1 VPLFVE
7 GVSAIVTRDAAGGR
21 TLVGGDALSEKHDPY
36 SALRIAL
43 FRNYLV
49 TSSLVSMGTAAQG
62 LAIGWEVYDRTGEAI
77 SLGLVGLVQAIPML
91 LFTLP
96 AGYLADVY
104 DRRKLMMLSL
114 AGATLTSLGLA
125 AFSYYELSVH
135 WMYALLFLDATMLRM
150 GAPARTA
157 IMPLLVPEEEFENAV
172 KWRTSLQQITG
183 IGGPAIGGFII
194 AYNIQA
200 AYVLSAVSSLAFIL
214 FLLRMELPAATRSA
228 RGRMVEQVAEG
239 LRFVWNKKILLG
251 ASSLDL
257 FAVLLGGAVY
267 LLPIFAREIVDLAP
281 VGLEPEEALGWLRA
295 APAAGACVMA
305 LLMAHLPPMQRAGRT
320 LLLCV
325 AGFGAA
331 TIVFGLSQNFWLSM
345 LMLAFTGAFDNVSM
359 VVRHV
364 VSQMSTPNHM
374 RGRVSAVNSI
384 FIGSSNEIGGF
395 ESGLVAQLYNPVV
408 SVVSGGIGTLV
419 VVLAWSGLFPSLRN
433 LGSLA
438 ELSTQRKKEEAA
450 AEPAS

>member
-1 VPLFVE
+1 VHLYCP
-7 GVSAIVTRDAAGGR
+7 ANRRDTYNAYGC
-21 TLVGGDALSEKHDPY
+21 ALSEEHDPY
-36 SALRIAL
+36 SALRIGL
-43 FRNYLV
+43 FRNYLIA
-49 TSSLVSMGTAAQG
+49 SSLVSMGTAAQG
-62 LAIGWEVYDRTGEAI
+62 LAIGWEVYDRTGEAL

-125 AFSYYELSVH
+125 AFSYHELSVN
-135 WMYALLFLDATMLRM
+135 WMYGLLFLDATMLRM
-150 GAPARTA
+150 GGPARSA

-183 IGGPAIGGFII
+183 IGGPALGGFII

-200 AYVLSAVSSLAFIL
+200 AYVLSAVSSLAFIVFL
-214 FLLRMELPAATRSA
+214 FGMQLPAAARSA
-228 RGRMVEQVAEG
+228 RGQMIEQVAEG

-305 LLMAHLPPMQRAGRT
+305 LLMAHLPPMQKAGRT

-345 LMLAFTGAFDNVSM
+345 AMLALTGAFDNVSM

-419 VVLAWSGLFPSLRN
+419 VVLAWSGLFPSLRT

-438 ELSTQRKKEEAA
+438 ELSAQRKKEEEAA
-450 AEPAS
+450 KSAAS

>member
-1 VPLFVE
+1 M
-7 GVSAIVTRDAAGGR
+7 
-21 TLVGGDALSEKHDPY
+21 SEEHDPY
-36 SALRIAL
+36 SALRIGL
-43 FRNYLV
+43 FRNYLIA
-49 TSSLVSMGTAAQG
+49 SSLVSMGTAAQG
-62 LAIGWEVYDRTGEAI
+62 LAIGWEVYDRTGEAL

-125 AFSYYELSVH
+125 AFSYHELSVN
-135 WMYALLFLDATMLRM
+135 WMYGLLFLDATMLRM
-150 GAPARTA
+150 GGPARSA

-183 IGGPAIGGFII
+183 IGGPALGGFII

-200 AYVLSAVSSLAFIL
+200 AYVLSAVSSLAFIVFL
-214 FLLRMELPAATRSA
+214 FGMQLPTAARSA
-228 RGRMVEQVAEG
+228 RGQMIEQVAEG

-305 LLMAHLPPMQRAGRT
+305 LLMAHLPPMQKAGRT

-325 AGFGAA
+325 AGFGVA

-345 LMLAFTGAFDNVSM
+345 AMLALTGAFDNVSM

-419 VVLAWSGLFPSLRN
+419 VVLAWSGLFPSLRT

-438 ELSTQRKKEEAA
+438 ELSAQRKKEEEAA
-450 AEPAS
+450 KSAAS

>member
-1 VPLFVE
+1 M
-7 GVSAIVTRDAAGGR
+7 
-21 TLVGGDALSEKHDPY
+21 SEEHDPY
-36 SALRIAL
+36 SALRVGL
-43 FRNYLV
+43 FRNYLIA
-49 TSSLVSMGTAAQG
+49 SSLVSMGTAAQG
-62 LAIGWEVYDRTGEAI
+62 LAIGWEVYDRTGEAL

-125 AFSYYELSVH
+125 AFSYHELSVN
-135 WMYALLFLDATMLRM
+135 WMYGLLFLDATMLRM
-150 GAPARTA
+150 GGPARSA

-183 IGGPAIGGFII
+183 IGGPALGGFII

-200 AYVLSAVSSLAFIL
+200 AYVLSAVSSLAFIVFL
-214 FLLRMELPAATRSA
+214 FGMQLPAAARSA
-228 RGRMVEQVAEG
+228 RGQMIEQVAEG

-305 LLMAHLPPMQRAGRT
+305 LLMAHLPPMQKAGRT

-345 LMLAFTGAFDNVSM
+345 AMLALTGAFDNVSM

-419 VVLAWSGLFPSLRN
+419 VVLAWSGLFPSLRT

-438 ELSTQRKKEEAA
+438 ELSAQRKKEEEAA
-450 AEPAS
+450 KSAAS

>member
-1 VPLFVE
+1 M
-7 GVSAIVTRDAAGGR
+7 
-21 TLVGGDALSEKHDPY
+21 SEEHDPY
-36 SALRIAL
+36 SALRIEL
-43 FRNYLV
+43 FRNYLIA
-49 TSSLVSMGTAAQG
+49 SSLVSMGTAAQG
-62 LAIGWEVYDRTGEAI
+62 LAIGWEVYDRTGEALA
-77 SLGLVGLVQAIPML
+77 LGLVGLVQAIPML

-114 AGATLTSLGLA
+114 AGATFTSLGLA
-125 AFSYYELSVH
+125 SFSYCELSVN
-135 WMYALLFLDATMLRM
+135 WMYGLLFLDATMLRM
-150 GAPARTA
+150 GGPARSA

-183 IGGPAIGGFII
+183 IGGPALGGFII

-200 AYVLSAVSSLAFIL
+200 AYVLSAVSSLAFIVFL
-214 FLLRMELPAATRSA
+214 FGMQLPAAARSA
-228 RGRMVEQVAEG
+228 RGQMIEQVAEG

-305 LLMAHLPPMQRAGRT
+305 LLMAHLPPMQKAGRT

-345 LMLAFTGAFDNVSM
+345 AVLALTGAFDNVSM

-419 VVLAWSGLFPSLRN
+419 VVLAWSGLFPSLRT

-438 ELSTQRKKEEAA
+438 ELSAQRKKEEEAA
-450 AEPAS
+450 KSAAS

>member
-1 VPLFVE
+1 M
-7 GVSAIVTRDAAGGR
+7 RHR
-21 TLVGGDALSEKHDPY
+21 TPVGGGALSEKHDPY

-49 TSSLVSMGTAAQG
+49 ASSLVSMGTAAQG

-91 LFTLP
+91 IFTLP

-125 AFSYYELSVH
+125 AFSYHELSVH

-200 AYVLSAVSSLAFIL
+200 AYVLSAISSLAFIVFL
-214 FLLRMELPAATRSA
+214 FGMQLPASTRSA
-228 RGRMVEQVAEG
+228 RGRMFEQVAEG

-305 LLMAHLPPMQRAGRT
+305 LLMAHLPPMRRAGRT
-320 LLLCV
+320 LLFCV

-345 LMLAFTGAFDNVSM
+345 LMLALTGAFDNVSM

-438 ELSTQRKKEEAA
+438 ELSAQRKKEEAA
-450 AEPAS
+450 VGAAS

>member
-1 VPLFVE
+1 M
-7 GVSAIVTRDAAGGR
+7 
-21 TLVGGDALSEKHDPY
+21 SEEHDPY
-36 SALRIAL
+36 SALRIGL
-43 FRNYLV
+43 YRNYLIA
-49 TSSLVSMGTAAQG
+49 SSLVSMGTAAQG
-62 LAIGWEVYDRTGEAI
+62 LAIGWEVYDRTGEAL

-125 AFSYYELSVH
+125 AFSYHELSVN
-135 WMYALLFLDATMLRM
+135 WMYGLLFLDATMLRM
-150 GAPARTA
+150 GGPARSA
-157 IMPLLVPEEEFENAV
+157 IMPLLGPEEEFENAV

-183 IGGPAIGGFII
+183 IGGPALGGFII

-200 AYVLSAVSSLAFIL
+200 AYVLSAVSSLAFIVFL
-214 FLLRMELPAATRSA
+214 FGMQLPAAARSA
-228 RGRMVEQVAEG
+228 RGQMIEQVAEG

-305 LLMAHLPPMQRAGRT
+305 LLMAHLPPMQKAGRT

-345 LMLAFTGAFDNVSM
+345 AMLALTGAFDNVSM

-419 VVLAWSGLFPSLRN
+419 VVLAWSGLFPSLRT

-438 ELSTQRKKEEAA
+438 ELSAQRKKEEEAA
-450 AEPAS
+450 KSAAS

>member
-1 VPLFVE
+1 M
-7 GVSAIVTRDAAGGR
+7 
-21 TLVGGDALSEKHDPY
+21 SEKHDPY

-395 ESGLVAQLYNPVV
+395 ESGVVAQLYNPVV

>member
-1 VPLFVE
+1 M
-7 GVSAIVTRDAAGGR
+7 
-21 TLVGGDALSEKHDPY
+21 SEEHDPY
-36 SALRIAL
+36 SALRVGL
-43 FRNYLV
+43 FRNYLIA
-49 TSSLVSMGTAAQG
+49 SSLVSMGTAAQG
-62 LAIGWEVYDRTGEAI
+62 LAIGWEVYDRTGEAL

-125 AFSYYELSVH
+125 AFSYHELSVN
-135 WMYALLFLDATMLRM
+135 WMYGLLFLDATMLRM
-150 GAPARTA
+150 GGPARSA

-183 IGGPAIGGFII
+183 IGGPALGGFII

-200 AYVLSAVSSLAFIL
+200 AYVLSAVSSLAFIVFL
-214 FLLRMELPAATRSA
+214 FGMQLPTAARSA
-228 RGRMVEQVAEG
+228 RGQMIEQVAEG

-305 LLMAHLPPMQRAGRT
+305 LLMAHLPPMQKAGRT

-345 LMLAFTGAFDNVSM
+345 AMLALTGAFDNVSM

-419 VVLAWSGLFPSLRN
+419 VVLAWSGLFPSLRT

-438 ELSTQRKKEEAA
+438 ELSAQRKKEEEAA
-450 AEPAS
+450 KSAAS

>member
-1 VPLFVE
+1 
-7 GVSAIVTRDAAGGR
+7 
-21 TLVGGDALSEKHDPY
+21 LSEEHDPY
-36 SALRIAL
+36 SALRIEL
-43 FRNYLV
+43 FRNYLIA
-49 TSSLVSMGTAAQG
+49 SSLVSMGTAAQG
-62 LAIGWEVYDRTGEAI
+62 LAIGWEVYDRTGEALA
-77 SLGLVGLVQAIPML
+77 LGLVGLVQAIPML

-114 AGATLTSLGLA
+114 AGATFTSLGLA
-125 AFSYYELSVH
+125 SFSYCELSVN
-135 WMYALLFLDATMLRM
+135 WMYGLLFLDATMLRM
-150 GAPARTA
+150 GGPARSA

-183 IGGPAIGGFII
+183 IGGPALGGFII

-200 AYVLSAVSSLAFIL
+200 AYVLSAVSSLAFIVFL
-214 FLLRMELPAATRSA
+214 FGMQLPAAARSA
-228 RGRMVEQVAEG
+228 RGQMIEQVAEG

-305 LLMAHLPPMQRAGRT
+305 LLMAHLPPMQKAGRT

-345 LMLAFTGAFDNVSM
+345 AVLALTGAFDNVSM

-395 ESGLVAQLYNPVV
+395 ESGLVAQFYNPVV

-419 VVLAWSGLFPSLRN
+419 VVLAWSGLFPSLRT

-438 ELSTQRKKEEAA
+438 ELSAQRKKEEEAA
-450 AEPAS
+450 KSAAS

>member
-1 VPLFVE
+1 M
-7 GVSAIVTRDAAGGR
+7 
-21 TLVGGDALSEKHDPY
+21 SEEHDPY
-36 SALRIAL
+36 SALRIGL
-43 FRNYLV
+43 FRNYLIA
-49 TSSLVSMGTAAQG
+49 SSLVSMGTAAQG
-62 LAIGWEVYDRTGEAI
+62 LAIGWEVYDRTGEAL

-125 AFSYYELSVH
+125 AFSYHELSVN
-135 WMYALLFLDATMLRM
+135 WMYGLLFLDATMLRM
-150 GAPARTA
+150 GGPARSA

-183 IGGPAIGGFII
+183 IGGPALGGFII

-200 AYVLSAVSSLAFIL
+200 AYVLSAVSSLAFIVFL
-214 FLLRMELPAATRSA
+214 FGMQLPTAARSA
-228 RGRMVEQVAEG
+228 RGQMIEQVAEG

-305 LLMAHLPPMQRAGRT
+305 LLMAHLPPMQKAGRT

-345 LMLAFTGAFDNVSM
+345 AMLALTGAFDNVSM

-419 VVLAWSGLFPSLRN
+419 VVLAWSGLFPSLRT

-438 ELSTQRKKEEAA
+438 ELSAQRKKEEEAA
-450 AEPAS
+450 KSAAS